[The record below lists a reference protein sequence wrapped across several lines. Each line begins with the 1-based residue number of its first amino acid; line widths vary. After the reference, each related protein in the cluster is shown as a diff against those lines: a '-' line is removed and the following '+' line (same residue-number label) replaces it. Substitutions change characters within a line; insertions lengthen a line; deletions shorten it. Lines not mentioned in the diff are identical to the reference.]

1 VRGPTAQDF
10 KLLEVLVDDLSS
22 SARITILKLQEWL
35 FTTDCFL

>member
-22 SARITILKLQEWL
+22 SARTTILKLQE
-35 FTTDCFL
+35 